1 MKFLSKNKI
10 SLMWLELNANTNPN
24 REFAK
29 EKITN
34 TAFKFNGKNLKSDD
48 YNKDEHFVWR
58 PKTNGKIIK
67 VSKSIIEQSKNI
79 DFKSILNNISIED
92 FNFSTI
98 TVLLESDKEGYIT
111 YTRQGGDIF
120 YCEVKNI
127 VQPLD
132 DITLNSDC
140 YSFVTKE
147 FFCDY
152 DNDNYFAFKLLVYLF
167 YGEITN
173 KYIPSKTTS
182 KIGNLTRYV
191 NDTKHNV
198 TFANSLWK
206 TNISTGGFA
215 VRGHF
220 RLQPFGEGLS
230 KRKLIWIEEFKKEGY
245 NRKATRASID

>member
-1 MKFLSKNKI
+1 MKFLSRNKN
-10 SLMWLELNANTNPN
+10 SLIWLEHNAKSQSK
-24 REFAK
+24 K
-29 EKITN
+29 EIVKETITN
-34 TAFKFNGKNLKSDD
+34 RVFKFNGKNIKSDD
-48 YNKDEHFVWR
+48 YNSKEHFLWR
-58 PKTNGKIIK
+58 PTTNGKIIK
-67 VSKSIIEQSKNI
+67 VSKSIIEQSRNI
-79 DFKSILNNISIED
+79 DFKSILNNISIDD

-132 DITLNSDC
+132 DIIFNSDC
-140 YSFVTKE
+140 YSFITKE

-167 YGEITN
+167 YGDITN
-173 KYIPSKTTS
+173 KFIPSKTTY

-198 TFANSLWK
+198 IFANSLWK

-230 KRKLIWIEEFKKEGY
+230 KRKLIWIEEFTKDGY
-245 NRKATRASID
+245 NRKATRTHID